1 MARKKKLKSDIDVSK
16 LSGGKKA
23 VAQAK
28 MLDEIKKAF
37 QRRQKKLDKE
47 TENAGKS
54 TRKGVKLK
62 PKSKARRKP
71 LKEMQKEFLNL
82 EKIAMSRVKEL
93 RGKKML
99 GVSRAYQ
106 NALET
111 KPKTSKERRP
121 LFYVKDRNSY
131 KALRKEIARMQE
143 FINDISSTI
152 EGARWTAEE
161 LELTRKY
168 GGAFGKKWAQI
179 NKGKTFDPSRINE
192 EYARSAW
199 KIFRYLEEMKGAYGL
214 MYGEGSYDSESLII
228 SIYDMV
234 VERDVR
240 LDEDGVPFNSS
251 AENFYDTVM
260 DARAKLEYF
269 HEQWKEQAKLE
280 REHGAADS
288 GLLARDNIVMDLL
301 NKANSSR
308 DFLKLLNNL

>member
-1 MARKKKLKSDIDVSK
+1 MPRRKKLKSDIDVSK

-37 QRRQKKLDKE
+37 EKRQQKLEKAE
-47 TENAGKS
+47 KSSKS
-54 TRKGVKLK
+54 TRKGVRLK

-71 LKEMQKEFLNL
+71 VKEMQKEFGRL
-82 EKIAMSRVKEL
+82 EKIAMQRVKLL
-93 RGKKML
+93 RQNKML

-111 KPKTSKERRP
+111 KPKTGKERRP

-131 KALRKEIARMQE
+131 KSLRKEIARMQE
-143 FINDISSTI
+143 FINDVSSTI
-152 EGARWTAEE
+152 EGARWTADE

-168 GGAFGKKWAQI
+168 GGAFGSKWAEI
-179 NKGKTFDPSRINE
+179 NDGKTFDPSRINE

-234 VERDVR
+234 VERKIK

-251 AENFYDTVM
+251 AENFYETVM

-269 HEQWKEQAKLE
+269 HEQWEEQAKLE

-308 DFLKLLNNL
+308 DFMKLLNNM